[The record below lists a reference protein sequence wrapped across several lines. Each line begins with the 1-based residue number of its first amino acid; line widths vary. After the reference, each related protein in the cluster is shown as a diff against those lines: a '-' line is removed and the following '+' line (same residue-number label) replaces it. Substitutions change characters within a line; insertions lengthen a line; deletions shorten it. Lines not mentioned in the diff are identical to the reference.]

1 MTIDSSSTLARDHLS
16 QGHAD
21 DAEGQVRG
29 DVHASAARGELGRGR
44 NASAVYDV
52 IFSRR
57 SIRKYRSDPVP
68 EDVLERVLGAALRAP
83 SARNKQPW
91 HYVVVTD
98 PRIRG
103 RLRSAYDREWFFN
116 APVIVC
122 ACGEPSRNPANPSA
136 RDYRDIDVSISLDH
150 LVLAATAEGLGTC
163 WVGAFDA
170 AVVRTELQIPV
181 GIEPLIMTPL
191 GYPDEAPLPRE
202 RKPLYLVVHRDQ
214 WRNP

>member
-1 MTIDSSSTLARDHLS
+1 MTIDSDASISSTAN
-16 QGHAD
+16 AY
-21 DAEGQVRG
+21 
-29 DVHASAARGELGRGR
+29 SAAGGMGGSWSDLHP
-44 NASAVYDV
+44 SAAGSKGALESQTSAFYDV
-52 IFSRR
+52 IFRRR
-57 SIRKYRSDPVP
+57 SIRNYRCDPIS
-68 EDVLERVLGAALRAP
+68 EDVLARILGAALRAP

-98 PRIRG
+98 SRIRA
-103 RLRSAYDREWFFN
+103 RLRRAYDREWFFN

-170 AVVRTELQIPV
+170 GVVRAELRIPD
-181 GIEPLIMTPL
+181 GIDPLIMTPL
-191 GYPDEAPLPRE
+191 GYPHEAPPPRE
-202 RKPLYLVVHRDQ
+202 RRPLREVVHRNL
-214 WRNP
+214 WGSP